1 MDVAQIDR
9 LQFAFTVMFH
19 YLFPIGT
26 MGLAPFI
33 AWYTWRAYRTG
44 SERDAQA
51 SIFWTKIFA
60 INFAI
65 GVVTGIPME
74 FQFGTNWA
82 TFSEKSGSVIGQPL
96 AMEGATRSSSSRSSS
111 ACCSTGAR
119 SCRRCCTRS
128 RRSACGLGSWL
139 SGYFIVVTD
148 AWMQH
153 PVGYVEQN
161 GRIVLRSLRDVLLS
175 DYAIWQYAH
184 VMTSAL
190 LAGGFI
196 VAGIGAFYVLA
207 RRDEAMGREFV
218 RTGTIVALVASLAV
232 IFPTGGRNA
241 DAVTKYQPVKL
252 AAMEGLFESEKGA
265 PMAIIGMPDPQ
276 DKKLIDP
283 ILVPDL

>member
-82 TFSEKSGSVIGQPL
+82 TFSEKSG
-96 AMEGATRSSSSRSSS
+96 R
-111 ACCSTGAR
+111 
-119 SCRRCCTRS
+119 
-128 RRSACGLGSWL
+128 
-139 SGYFIVVTD
+139 
-148 AWMQH
+148 
-153 PVGYVEQN
+153 
-161 GRIVLRSLRDVLLS
+161 
-175 DYAIWQYAH
+175 
-184 VMTSAL
+184 
-190 LAGGFI
+190 
-196 VAGIGAFYVLA
+196 
-207 RRDEAMGREFV
+207 
-218 RTGTIVALVASLAV
+218 
-232 IFPTGGRNA
+232 
-241 DAVTKYQPVKL
+241 
-252 AAMEGLFESEKGA
+252 
-265 PMAIIGMPDPQ
+265 
-276 DKKLIDP
+276 
-283 ILVPDL
+283 